1 MQIYK
6 QTCVFMLFFNY
17 FAIATSKS
25 MILPRYISQKTVP
38 FSEKT
43 TVKEV
48 NDFFKNKLFTHFP
61 VVSSEEKL
69 LGLISKV
76 KIKSIKEQEKPLED
90 IIYCLERFSVYKTE
104 NIIEI
109 LNTFTLN
116 KSNILPVLNK
126 ELMYIGYITLFNA
139 VSFYG
144 NKSFFKEQGE
154 VLTIQKQTQ
163 NLSFSEISQIVESSN
178 GKLVSIFKEDTI
190 NENSVVTLKFSSNN
204 VNEIIQSFRRY
215 GYKIITKHK
224 EDVYLDNLKERA
236 DYLQKY
242 LNI

>member
-1 MQIYK
+1 MELS
-6 QTCVFMLFFNY
+6 T
-17 FAIATSKS
+17 
-25 MILPRYISQKTVP
+25 YINEKLVP

-48 NDFFKNKLFTHFP
+48 NVFFKNNSFTHFP
-61 VVSSEEKL
+61 VVNKGEF

-90 IIYCLERFSVYKTE
+90 ITYCLERFYIYKTE
-104 NIIEI
+104 SILET
-109 LNTFTLN
+109 LNTFVLN
-116 KSNILPVLNK
+116 ESNILPVLSK
-126 ELMYIGYITLFNA
+126 ELTYIGYITLFDA
-139 VSFYG
+139 VGFYG

-163 NLSFSEISQIVESSN
+163 NLSFSEIAQIVESSN
-178 GKLVSIFKEDTI
+178 GKLVSIFKDKTI
-190 NENSVVTLKFSSNN
+190 NENSIITLKFSSNN
-204 VNEIIQSFRRY
+204 VNEIMQSFRRY
-215 GYKIITKHK
+215 GYNIITKHK
-224 EDVYLDNLKERA
+224 EDVYLDDLKERA